1 MKPIRTAPGAR
12 KTILAL
18 AVGTMMLVATAC
30 GGNDSGTASGGDGKN
45 DTKASAQGG
54 ASASPTPKA
63 QVSVTPKNGASGVE
77 TTGALKVSAAQ
88 GTLTSVVVKD
98 GKGNKVDGEITAD
111 GTGWKPSAT
120 LAAATE
126 YTVDATA
133 KDSAGLKSTKHSTF
147 TTVRPA
153 ATFIGYYTPENG
165 QTVGTGME
173 VSLNFN
179 HAITDKKA
187 VEAAVKV
194 TANPSVEVVGH
205 WYGNQRIDFR
215 PKEYWAAGT
224 KITLSLRLNGV
235 KGASGT
241 YGTQSKDVHFTVGR
255 SQVSIVDSAAHTMK
269 VYRDGKLL
277 RTIPIT
283 SGAPATTTY
292 NGKMVITEKFTE
304 KRMNGDTVGFEGQYD
319 IPDVPHAMRLTTS
332 GTFVHGNYWA
342 SSSTFGNSNVSHG
355 CVGLRDVKGAGD
367 SSTPA
372 AWFYNSSII
381 GDVVQ
386 VKNSNDKTVAWYNG
400 LNGWNMAWSD
410 WIKAS

>member
-1 MKPIRTAPGAR
+1 LKPIRTVPGAR

-18 AVGTMMLVATAC
+18 VIGTMMLVATAC
-30 GGNDSGTASGGDGKN
+30 GGNDSNSGSSGGKN
-45 DTKASAQGG
+45 GAGATAQDS
-54 ASASPTPKA
+54 ASASPVSKA
-63 QVSVTPKNGASGVE
+63 VVSVTPKDGADGVE
-77 TTGALKVSAAQ
+77 TSGVLKVTAAK
-88 GTLTSVVVKD
+88 GTLTTVVVKD
-98 GKGNKVDGEITAD
+98 SKGNKVDGAIAGG
-111 GTGWKPSAT
+111 GTGWEPSGT
-120 LAAATE
+120 LAANTK

-133 KDSAGLKSTKHSTF
+133 KDSAGGTTTKHTTF
-147 TTVRPA
+147 RTVTPK

-187 VEAAVKV
+187 IEKAVKV
-194 TANPSVEVVGH
+194 TASPAVDVVGH

-215 PKEYWAAGT
+215 PKNYWAAGT
-224 KITLSLRLNGV
+224 KITLSLHLNGV

-255 SQVSIVDSAAHTMK
+255 SQVSIVDAAKDTMK
-269 VYRDGKLL
+269 VYRSGKLIK
-277 RTIPIT
+277 TVPIT
-283 SGAPATTTY
+283 SGAPGKTTY
-292 NGKMVITEKFTE
+292 NGKMVITEKYKT
-304 KRMNGDTVGFEGQYD
+304 KRMDGATVGYQGQYD

-332 GTFVHGNYWA
+332 GTFIHGNYWA
-342 SSSTFGNSNVSHG
+342 SSSVFGSSNVSHG
-355 CVGLRDVKGAGD
+355 CVGLRDTKGAND
-367 SSTPA
+367 TSTPA
-372 AWFYNSSII
+372 YWFYTNSII

-400 LNGWNMAWSD
+400 LNGWNMDWSD